1 MHADFVVELGA
12 EDETLEIPW
21 AAEGGGPRYYDL
33 KSHPELLSSIE
44 EAAQTPELGEFL
56 SKANSTQSPLETAKC
71 DAWGGT
77 EISPEEEIFE
87 ATHKFGS
94 YVDLFFS
101 DVPRRFSFPEHE
113 HLAKRL
119 VVLLQRAPEIA
130 AAAEFLIRRCYFHEE
145 EETPGEEEI
154 RDGFYITFYLFG
166 YGKDEVRSRQNWAIG
181 LKLVGNAIRQLSSD

>member
-1 MHADFVVELGA
+1 MQADFAVELGA

-21 AAEGGGPRYYDL
+21 AAEEGGPRYYDL

-56 SKANSTQSPLETAKC
+56 SKANSPQSPLETAKC
-71 DAWGGT
+71 DAWAST

-113 HLAKRL
+113 HLAKQL
-119 VVLLQRAPEIA
+119 VMLLHRAPEIA
-130 AAAEFLIRRCYFHEE
+130 AAAEFLIRRCYFLEQEE
-145 EETPGEEEI
+145 IPGQEEI

-181 LKLVGNAIRQLSSD
+181 LNLIGNAIRQLSSD